1 MNVLFK
7 CLTAAH
13 VQFTSTKTAE
23 INSNIQETATQFGW
37 KNMHIYTLEKEMLS
51 QDCNSYR
58 IT

>member
-1 MNVLFK
+1 M
-7 CLTAAH
+7 
-13 VQFTSTKTAE
+13 QFTSTKTAE

-37 KNMHIYTLEKEMLS
+37 KNMHIHTLEEEMLS